1 MHLKVEVFP
10 APFNPSKPK
19 HSPVSTQKFKFFIA
33 IIFSCFLQQ
42 PPLLNSFLIFF
53 NLTTYSLF
61 ILLILLLISFSFYI
75 FIYSLFALSI
85 SSKTKLSVISVDIFS
100 SFGFL

>member
-61 ILLILLLISFSFYI
+61 ILLLISFALYI
-75 FIYSLFALSI
+75 FISSLFARSI
-85 SSKTKLSVISVDIFS
+85 YSKTKLSVISVDNLS
-100 SFGFL
+100 SLGFL

>member
-33 IIFSCFLQQ
+33 IIFSGFLQQ

-61 ILLILLLISFSFYI
+61 ILLLTSFSLYNF
-75 FIYSLFALSI
+75 I
-85 SSKTKLSVISVDIFS
+85 SS
-100 SFGFL
+100 